1 MELVIF
7 ARFHARDGQE
17 AAVEAALREVTSIT
31 RDLEPGCSAIAPYR
45 SVRDPRLFFVHSRW
59 VDESAFDL
67 HATLPHTVS
76 FLDRVQRL
84 IDHPLDVNRTV
95 VVA

>member
-1 MELVIF
+1 MEMFLF
-7 ARFHARDGQE
+7 ARFHARPGQE
-17 AAVEAALREVTSIT
+17 SAVAEALRDVIPPSRE
-31 RDLEPGCSAIAPYR
+31 EPGCLGIHAFR
-45 SVRDPRLFFVHSRW
+45 STRDRQLFYIHSRW

>member
-17 AAVEAALREVTSIT
+17 AAVEAAVREVTSTT
-31 RDLEPGCSAIAPYR
+31 RDLEPGCLAIAPYR
-45 SVRDPRLFFVHSRW
+45 SVRDARLFFIHSRW
-59 VDESAFDL
+59 VDETAFDL
-67 HATLPHTVS
+67 HATLPHTRR

-84 IDHPLDVNRTV
+84 IDNPLDVNRTAV
-95 VVA
+95 LS